1 MIGRML
7 KQYMAI
13 LIMLLSGLLA
23 ACQTAVPPTPTL
35 TPTTAAATPTAVATQ
50 PPAPTSTRPPA
61 PTPTAEPDA
70 ARPDLGYLQAAIDD
84 VLADFDGVAS
94 YTVVDLATGERIE
107 REPDVALAG
116 MSLVKVPL
124 LVETYRALDQSP
136 NIEQTKL
143 ITQTTALSSN
153 FAANLLLRDVV
164 GQGDIFAGADT
175 LTASMRELGL
185 FNTFIA
191 VPYDL
196 DPPPGRLNTYIT
208 PANQRTDVTT
218 LADPYRQTTVG
229 DLTLILE
236 QLYACAETGHGRL
249 TQTYPNTITQA
260 ECAEILEMLR
270 LNELVKLIE
279 AGLPADTP
287 IAHKVG
293 YIDDTYGDAAIV
305 YSPAGDY
312 ILVLALYKPVYLE
325 WAESSPLYE
334 QISALTYAHFN
345 DPDAYPPE
353 VLAQEPDVVQP
364 TAVATPQFP
373 QAIVFGTQG
382 IGLTLRSQP
391 GGGELAILPDGTV
404 VGLLPAEPVEQGG
417 VLWRN
422 VRAADGR
429 EGWVGADYL
438 VMD

>member
-1 MIGRML
+1 ML
-7 KQYMAI
+7 RRTIVI
-13 LIMLLSGLLA
+13 LLGLGLLLA
-23 ACQTAVPPTPTL
+23 ACQTAVPTPPMPPLAATEPATVVPTLPPSPTPTS
-35 TPTTAAATPTAVATQ
+35 PPPTPTAV
-50 PPAPTSTRPPA
+50 
-61 PTPTAEPDA
+61 PTAA
-70 ARPDLGYLQAAIDD
+70 AEGPPDLRYLQAAIDAT
-84 VLADFDGVAS
+84 LADFDGVAS
-94 YTVVDLATGERIE
+94 YTVVDLATGERIA

-124 LVETYRALDQSP
+124 LVETYRALDQPP

-185 FNTFIA
+185 YNTFIA

-196 DPPPGRLNTYIT
+196 EPPPGRLNTYIT

-236 QLYACAETGHGRL
+236 ELYACAETGNGRIVE
-249 TQTYPNTITQA
+249 TYATAVTQA
-260 ECAEILEMLR
+260 ECGDILEMLR

-279 AGLPADTP
+279 AGIPENTP

-305 YSPAGDY
+305 YSPARDY

-325 WAESSPLYE
+325 WAESSPLYA

-345 DPDAYPPE
+345 DPDAYPPD
-353 VLAQEPDVVQP
+353 VLAQEPAVV
-364 TAVATPQFP
+364 AATPMPTPEFP

-391 GGGELAILPDGTV
+391 GGSELAILPDGTV
-404 VGLLPAEPVEQGG
+404 VGLLPVAPVEQGG
-417 VLWRN
+417 VVWRN
-422 VRAADGR
+422 VQVSDGR
-429 EGWVGADYL
+429 EGWVGAEFL
-438 VMD
+438 VTE